1 MEVIG
6 DVVVRDDEVFVGVV
20 VLVHDDV
27 CVWVVGVPV
36 VYGYLIEVC
45 I

>member
-27 CVWVVGVPV
+27 WWFCLGI
-36 VYGYLIEVC
+36 G
-45 I
+45 